1 MLTEKNHRYI
11 QECIVNCNMESLGIP
26 DSNYGYS
33 QWRVELPDRQ
43 FVLLVCRFDKRLAQL
58 EIAKQLM
65 MEDSMSGML
74 LVLELGIEDKHMK
87 DNSRIDHN
95 NIDLDKPSETRLKII
110 LRPECSA
117 QI

>member
-1 MLTEKNHRYI
+1 MLTEKNHLYI

-95 NIDLDKPSETRLKII
+95 NIDLDKPSENEFKARVASIKLY
-110 LRPECSA
+110 
-117 QI
+117 